1 MTFDFLEVQRQGTV
15 ERVTLSRP
23 DVRNAFNPQ
32 VIAELHAW
40 AQRTAACES
49 THVVVIA
56 GAGTV
61 FSAGADLEWMAR
73 GVDRTYDEVVAEA
86 QALHDMFT
94 AIDQL
99 PQAVIGRVHGAAI
112 AGGAG
117 LLAVCDA
124 VVAADDTVFGFSEVK
139 LGIVP
144 AIISPF
150 VIAKIGASAARELF
164 VTGARFNAMR
174 AREIGLVHRVVPF
187 EQLNAA
193 VDEYVAEISSANPAA
208 MAAAKALVR
217 NVAGR
222 TPATAFEVTGAAI
235 AARRVSADAR
245 AEMRAFLDKRS
256 TRGRGND

>member
-1 MTFDFLEVQRQGTV
+1 MTFNFLEAQREGAV
-15 ERVTLSRP
+15 ERVTLNSP

-40 AQRTAACES
+40 AQRTAACEAI
-49 THVVVIA
+49 HIVVIA
-56 GAGTV
+56 GAGKV

-73 GVDRTYDEVVAEA
+73 GVDLAHEEIVAEA
-86 QALHDMFT
+86 RALHEMFT

-124 VVAADDTVFGFSEVK
+124 VVAADDTVFGFTEVK

-150 VIAKIGASAARELF
+150 VMAKIGTSAARELF
-164 VTGARFNAMR
+164 VTGTRFNAMR
-174 AREIGLVHRVVPF
+174 AREIGLIHRVVPF
-187 EQLNAA
+187 EQLDA
-193 VDEYVAEISSANPAA
+193 VVDDYVAEMSSANPAA
-208 MAAAKALVR
+208 MTAAKALVR

-222 TPATAFEVTGAAI
+222 TAANAFEVTGPAI

-245 AEMRAFLDKRS
+245 AAMRAFLDKRL
-256 TRGRGND
+256 TGRQDG